1 MFNITSSFNF
11 KKSSTILFSAL
22 SSTLL
27 FFSACGEYGAQEE
40 GHLIDSAIEGVEF
53 TTESGSGT
61 TDNKGTFTYSKADQS
76 ITFKVG
82 SLVIAKDFTLSK
94 LNSDGNILPTD
105 IVDVQRDNTTD
116 KRLVKLLRVIQSL
129 DDDNNASNGIL
140 ITDNT
145 KGYLAENINI
155 IDANMSKLEDI
166 VENAQKRLKTQT
178 EAVEHFKKTLDA
190 ITPKTIPATNPK
202 SNPGVNPGTK
212 PPIGKTASVPF
223 ITVWKTQPDNN
234 DITIYIDPNYNY
246 NYTVDWGDGDIIDNL
261 SDSITHE
268 YASAGEHIVKISGYF
283 PAIKMIIK
291 NNPQEISAERG
302 NNAMQLLKITQWGNT
317 NWSSF
322 NKAFALCSNLDVT
335 ATDVPDLSSVE
346 STQGM
351 FWKAN
356 KLTGNDSFNKWNMSN
371 VTTMESMFQE
381 ASNFNQSLTNWNV
394 SKVTNM
400 KLLFNG
406 TKFNQPLNN
415 WKVDNVTNM
424 FAMFHTATDF
434 NQPLDKWNV
443 SKVTDMTFMFFSA
456 TSFKDQNLSSWDV
469 SSVDQS
475 SHDNFIDSSAGN
487 TPPNW
492 N

>member
-1 MFNITSSFNF
+1 
-11 KKSSTILFSAL
+11 
-22 SSTLL
+22 
-27 FFSACGEYGAQEE
+27 
-40 GHLIDSAIEGVEF
+40 
-53 TTESGSGT
+53 
-61 TDNKGTFTYSKADQS
+61 
-76 ITFKVG
+76 
-82 SLVIAKDFTLSK
+82 
-94 LNSDGNILPTD
+94 
-105 IVDVQRDNTTD
+105 
-116 KRLVKLLRVIQSL
+116 
-129 DDDNNASNGIL
+129 
-140 ITDNT
+140 
-145 KGYLAENINI
+145 
-155 IDANMSKLEDI
+155 
-166 VENAQKRLKTQT
+166 
-178 EAVEHFKKTLDA
+178 
-190 ITPKTIPATNPK
+190 
-202 SNPGVNPGTK
+202 
-212 PPIGKTASVPF
+212 
-223 ITVWKTQPDNN
+223 
-234 DITIYIDPNYNY
+234 
-246 NYTVDWGDGDIIDNL
+246 
-261 SDSITHE
+261 
-268 YASAGEHIVKISGYF
+268 
-283 PAIKMIIK
+283 
-291 NNPQEISAERG
+291 
-302 NNAMQLLKITQWGNT
+302 
-317 NWSSF
+317 
-322 NKAFALCSNLDVT
+322 
-335 ATDVPDLSSVE
+335 
-346 STQGM
+346 M

>member
-1 MFNITSSFNF
+1 MFNITSNFNF

-27 FFSACGEYGAQEE
+27 FFSACGEYGVQEE
-40 GHLIDSAIEGVEF
+40 GHLIDSAIEGVEYA
-53 TTESGSGT
+53 TENGSGV

-82 SLVIAKDFTLSK
+82 GLVIAKDFTLSK

-116 KRLVKLLRVIQSL
+116 KRLIKLLRVIQSL

-145 KGYLAENINI
+145 KGYLAESINL
-155 IDANMSKLEDI
+155 IDANMSKLEAV

-223 ITVWKTQPDNN
+223 ITVWKTQSDN
-234 DITIYIDPNYNY
+234 DGVTIYIDPNYNY

-268 YASAGEHIVKISGYF
+268 YANAGEYIVKISGNF
-283 PAIKMIIK
+283 PAMKMIIK
-291 NNPQEISAERG
+291 NNPREISAQRRD
-302 NNAMQLLKITQWGNT
+302 NAMQLLKVTQWGDT
-317 NWSSF
+317 SWSSF
-322 NKAFALCSNLDVT
+322 NKAFALCANLDIN
-335 ATDVPDLSSVE
+335 ATDIPDLSSVE

-351 FWKAN
+351 FWRAN
-356 KLTGNDSFNKWNMSN
+356 SLIGNDSFNKWNMSN
-371 VTTMESMFQE
+371 VTNMESMFQE
-381 ASNFNQSLTNWNV
+381 AGKFNQSLTNWNV
-394 SKVTNM
+394 SNVTNM
-400 KLLFNG
+400 KQLFFG

-424 FAMFHTATDF
+424 YAMFRMATNF
-434 NQPLDKWNV
+434 NQPLNNWNV
-443 SKVTDMTFMFFSA
+443 SKVIDMSFMFKSA
-456 TSFKDQNLSSWDV
+456 VSFRDQNLSSWDV
-469 SSVDQS
+469 SSVDQY
-475 SHDNFIDSSAGN
+475 SHEEFIDSSAGN
-487 TPPNW
+487 ILPNW